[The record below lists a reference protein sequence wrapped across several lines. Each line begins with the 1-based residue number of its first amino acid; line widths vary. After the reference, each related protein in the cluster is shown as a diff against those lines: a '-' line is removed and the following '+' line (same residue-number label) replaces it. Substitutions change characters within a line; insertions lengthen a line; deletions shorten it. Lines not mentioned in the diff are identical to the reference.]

1 MSNYYLATDT
11 ETGGFNENTADLL
24 TAYFAILDENYQ
36 LIEELD
42 LKLKPN
48 DGRLPIAEAGALKV
62 NGINLKAHLED
73 INTISYKDGAEKVTN
88 LIKKYLKKKGRYS
101 NILLFGYNVGFDK
114 RWLQKYLIP
123 QDIWESMIH
132 YKDVDVMQAVDF
144 LKRAGWLP
152 KELGTLATVVKY
164 FEISVLNAHTA
175 KGDVLMTID
184 VEKKLI
190 ELMKS
195 KKEGGGSV
203 DLIALLEQE

>member
-1 MSNYYLATDT
+1 M
-11 ETGGFNENTADLL
+11 L

-36 LIEELD
+36 IIEELD

-164 FEISVLNAHTA
+164 FEIPVLNAHTA
-175 KGDVLMTID
+175 KDDVLMTID